1 MENNGMNQ
9 SGDQLVFLKLG
20 GSLITDKH
28 TPRSAR
34 LDVINRIARE
44 ITNALQTNPELQIVL
59 GHGSGSFG
67 HTSGKKHGTIDGVDS
82 AAGWLGFAEVWH
94 DASLLNKIVLDS
106 LVEAGLPALAFPP
119 SSSIISQDRNIITW
133 NLNPLQ
139 SALRQGLIP
148 VVFGD
153 VVFDTARGGTIL
165 STEDLFT
172 HLALKLN
179 PDRILLTGLDPG
191 VWKDFPVCTSLLKEI
206 TPVELPPLQEKI
218 QQSQA
223 PDVTG
228 GMETKVEQMLQLIK
242 KLPSLEVAIF
252 SGEEPGNIQNS
263 LGGDIKGTVL
273 HS

>member
-1 MENNGMNQ
+1 MNQ
-9 SGDQLVFLKLG
+9 SGNQLVFLKLG

-28 TPRSAR
+28 TPRSAHR
-34 LDVINRIARE
+34 EVINRIARE
-44 ITNALQTNPELQIVL
+44 ITNSLQINPELQIVL

-82 AAGWLGFAEVWH
+82 LEGWLGFAEVWH
-94 DASLLNKIVLDS
+94 DASSLNKIVLDS

-119 SSSIISQDRNIITW
+119 SSSVISQDRNIITW

-172 HLALKLN
+172 HLALQLN
-179 PDRILLTGLDPG
+179 PDRILLAGIDPG
-191 VWKDFPVCTSLLKEI
+191 VWKDFPDCTSLLPEI
-206 TPVELPPLQEKI
+206 TPADLPPLQEKI

-228 GMETKVEQMLQLIK
+228 GMETKVEQMLQLIT
-242 KLPSLEVAIF
+242 KLPSLEVVIF

-263 LGGDIKGTVL
+263 LGGDIQGSVL

>member
-1 MENNGMNQ
+1 MDQ
-9 SGDQLVFLKLG
+9 SGEQLVFLKLG

-34 LDVINRIARE
+34 REVINRITRE
-44 ITNALQTNPELQIVL
+44 ITDALKTNPELQIVL

-82 AAGWLGFAEVWH
+82 KEGWLGFAEVWF
-94 DASLLNKIVLDS
+94 DASILNKIVLDS
-106 LVEAGLPALAFPP
+106 LVEAGLPAIAFPP
-119 SSSIISQDRNIITW
+119 SSSVTSQDRIIISW

-139 SALRQGLIP
+139 SALREGLIP

-153 VVFDTARGGTIL
+153 VVFDSVRGGTIL

-172 HLALKLN
+172 HIALQLKPN
-179 PDRILLTGLDPG
+179 RILLAGIDPG

-206 TPVELPPLQEKI
+206 TPADLLPLQEKI

-242 KLPSLEVAIF
+242 KLPALEVVIF

>member
-1 MENNGMNQ
+1 MNQ

-28 TPRSAR
+28 IPRSAR
-34 LDVINRIARE
+34 WEVIKRIVRE
-44 ITNALQTNPELQIVL
+44 ITYALQANPELQIVL

-67 HTSGKKHGTIDGVDS
+67 HTSGKKHGTINGVDS
-82 AAGWLGFAEVWH
+82 LEGWLGFAEVWH
-94 DASLLNKIVLDS
+94 DASLLNRIVLES
-106 LVEAGLPALAFPP
+106 LVEAGLPVLAFPP
-119 SSSIISQDRNIITW
+119 SSSVISQDRNIITW

-139 SALRQGLIP
+139 SALSAGLIP
-148 VVFGD
+148 MVFGD

-172 HLALKLN
+172 YLALQLK
-179 PDRILLTGLDPG
+179 PDRILLAGLDPG
-191 VWKDFPVCTSLLKEI
+191 VWKDFPECTSLLPEI
-206 TPVELPPLQEKI
+206 TPADLPPLLEKI

-228 GMETKVEQMLQLIK
+228 GMETKVEQMLQLIQ
-242 KLPSLEVAIF
+242 KLPSLEVVIF

-263 LGGDIKGTVL
+263 LGGDLKGTVL